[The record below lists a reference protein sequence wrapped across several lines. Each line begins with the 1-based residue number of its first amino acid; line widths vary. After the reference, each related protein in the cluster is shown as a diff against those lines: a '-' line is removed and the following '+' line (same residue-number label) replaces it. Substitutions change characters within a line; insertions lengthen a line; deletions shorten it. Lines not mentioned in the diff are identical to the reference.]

1 MNGRIWKILKY
12 LWKEIRMDKFE
23 YKKELLPEPV
33 LEGHQEW
40 IDLYYKAWELAYT
53 NVEYVQKEGW
63 KPMLTCMPGVG
74 ITWQWDS
81 CIMTFITNYANG
93 TLNAFNNLDN
103 LYRLRRE
110 SDGFMSM
117 AYRIRTEDEAYPG
130 RINPPLMA
138 WAEWEAY
145 LISGDSSR
153 FERVL
158 PALEGCYS
166 FIENNRRRGCGLYWF
181 EDSGSSGMD
190 NSPRSGYPANDLK
203 GSDVCHIDLGCQQA
217 LSAKCMSNM
226 FRVLGNAEKAEFYA
240 AEHKRICDLINRF
253 HWSEKAG
260 FYFDF
265 FARGEN
271 PDAKVK
277 LINTK
282 TGAAFWALLCGA
294 ATGKRKEAMIAHLF
308 NPDEFYTK
316 VPFPAL
322 SKDDLNYD
330 CTGGYW
336 LGGVWAPTN
345 FAAIRGLHENG
356 NQDLAREAAIRY
368 LDAVTKVNQD
378 PAFGSIW
385 EVYAPEAYRPAT
397 TEAGHF
403 VREDFVGWSGIPP
416 ITMLIENIIGLNFNA
431 EENTVIFRLIPGQRG
446 GLRNMKFNGALVSV
460 VCTEYQ
466 PRYGESI
473 VEVET
478 DKPIV
483 LEVRTSYRWENVK
496 LEVPAGKH
504 TFKI

>member
-1 MNGRIWKILKY
+1 MEKY
-12 LWKEIRMDKFE
+12 QYR
-23 YKKELLPEPV
+23 KELLPVPV
-33 LEGHQEW
+33 LPGHEEW
-40 IDLYYKAWELAYT
+40 IDIYYKAWELAFKNIDYI
-53 NVEYVQKEGW
+53 QKDGW
-63 KPMLTCMPGVG
+63 KPQLTCMPGVG
-74 ITWQWDS
+74 IIWQWDS

-93 TLNAFNNLDN
+93 TLSAFNNLDN

-117 AYRIRTEDEAYPG
+117 AYRIDSEGEAYPG

-138 WAEWEAY
+138 WAEWETY

-153 FERVL
+153 FEKVL

-166 FIENNRRRGCGLYWF
+166 FIENNRRRSCGLYWF

-190 NSPRSGYPANDLK
+190 NSPRAGYPAVNLQ

-217 LSAKCMSNM
+217 LSAKCMSKM
-226 FRVLGNAEKAEFYA
+226 FAVLGDQEKAEFYA
-240 AEHKRICDLINRF
+240 AENKRICDLINKY

-265 FARGEN
+265 FARGSAQE
-271 PDAKVK
+271 KVK
-277 LINTK
+277 LINSK
-282 TGAAFWALLCGA
+282 TGAAFWTLLCGA
-294 ATGKRKEAMIAHLF
+294 ATGRRKEAMIAHLF
-308 NPDEFYTK
+308 NPEEFYTK
-316 VPFPAL
+316 VPFAAL

-330 CTGGYW
+330 SSGGYW

-356 NQDLAREAAIRY
+356 SPELAREAAIRY

-397 TEAGHF
+397 TERGTF
-403 VREDFVGWSGIPP
+403 VRADFVGWSGIAP

-431 EENTVIFRLIPGQRG
+431 QENTITFRLTPNQVG
-446 GLRNMKFNGALVSV
+446 GLKNMHFNGAAVSV
-460 VCTEYQ
+460 ECREYHPCGGQ
-466 PRYGESI
+466 SI

-478 DKPIV
+478 DKPIRLV
-483 LEVRTSYRWENVK
+483 VK
-496 LEVPAGKH
+496 TNYLWSDVEIDVPAGKH
-504 TFKI
+504 TFNI